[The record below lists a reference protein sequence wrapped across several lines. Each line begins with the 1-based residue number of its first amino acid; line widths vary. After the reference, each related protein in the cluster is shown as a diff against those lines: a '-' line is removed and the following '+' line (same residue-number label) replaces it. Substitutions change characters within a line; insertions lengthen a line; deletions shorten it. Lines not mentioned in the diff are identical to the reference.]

1 MSTRDWMDANLA
13 TQGYCLAEPDRRAL
27 SLGLRFSTG
36 VCLALTISALI
47 VGSPI
52 VFAGLAV
59 IGAAAG
65 FSARHPFDHLWNGTV
80 RHLAGAP
87 ALPPSPRRRRH
98 AFKVA
103 TAMMLTVGGLFALGA
118 TTAALVLGGLLVAAC
133 TAVTAAN
140 LCLPSVALA
149 LLERRGSRSSRAH
162 EAAR

>member
-36 VCLALTISALI
+36 VCLALTIGALI

-52 VFAGLAV
+52 LFAGLAA

-65 FSARHPFDHLWNGTV
+65 FSAGHPFDHLWNRVV

-87 ALPPSPRRRRH
+87 AVPPSPQRRRH

-103 TAMMLTVGGLFALGA
+103 TAMMLTVAALFALGA

-133 TAVTAAN
+133 TAVTVAN

-149 LLERRGSRSSRAH
+149 MLERRGVRESRATG
-162 EAAR
+162 AVR

>member
-36 VCLALTISALI
+36 VCLALTIGALI

-52 VFAGLAV
+52 VFAGLAA
-59 IGAAAG
+59 IGAVAG
-65 FSARHPFDHLWNGTV
+65 FSARHPFDRLWNGGV

-87 ALPPSPRRRRH
+87 ALPPNPQRRRH

-103 TAMMLTVGGLFALGA
+103 TAMMLTVAGLFALGA

-133 TAVTAAN
+133 AAVTAVN

-149 LLERRGSRSSRAH
+149 LLERRSVHESRVT
-162 EAAR
+162 EAVR